1 VLTLP
6 TGLSHRDEPKLMAAS
21 VCALACG
28 AAVGLHPTTML
39 YATVAGI
46 GLVGCIL
53 LPMRHLPSLLLAA
66 TIVMPTLVFEGVGG
80 SGQARVV
87 VVIMAF
93 VLGRVLIARS
103 RLAVPGILPLSI
115 GGALA
120 ATIMTA
126 LVATSRPSREIGAT
140 SDLVRDLSYPAA
152 AVVGFVGSSYAR
164 SQRRPLAIP
173 CAFGW
178 LAIIAALASLWYW
191 AWRTSGVT
199 PPPGGVFSHAA
210 ATSGFGTRSVFPFV
224 EDSPNLEAVLLVLMC
239 AFAAPPLLLAA
250 ARHVKLLGALLL
262 LAGLAGVLTTQS
274 RTGLFA
280 AAAVALTY
288 LLLVKRSGGRQS
300 TAVAGLVIL
309 CSVVVYVFGTFPV
322 ERTGDDTLVAR
333 VHIWSQAW
341 AAFLQN
347 PIIGHGYEYSI
358 SGNFIEAAHGG
369 AVSHYQSTH
378 SDILSHLVD
387 GGVVGTAIFV
397 ALLGLMLVVA
407 RRSLAAPETRTL
419 GVGYSCALV
428 GAVVAG
434 FDNTLSQSAAAV
446 TFEWL
451 LFGVMVGICPQA
463 LLSLS
468 RKQDRRRPAVRRPRR
483 TAIGRGLPPPF
494 SSDGAIAC
502 AE

>member
-1 VLTLP
+1 VLTLR
-6 TGLSHRDEPKLMAAS
+6 TGPDYGNGLRLLAAS
-21 VCALACG
+21 ICALACG
-28 AAVGLHPTTML
+28 VAVGLHPTTML
-39 YATVAGI
+39 VASVAGI
-46 GLVGCIL
+46 GLIGCIL
-53 LPMRHLPSLLLAA
+53 LPMHHLPSLLLAA
-66 TIVMPTLVFEGVGG
+66 TILMPTLVFEGVGG

-87 VVIMAF
+87 VLIMVFA
-93 VLGRVLIARS
+93 LGRVLMARS

-115 GGALA
+115 GAALA
-120 ATIMTA
+120 GTIMTA

-140 SDLVRDLSYPAA
+140 SDLVRDLSFPAA
-152 AVVGFVGSSYAR
+152 AVIGFVGGSYAR
-164 SQRRPLAIP
+164 SHRRLLAIP

-178 LAIIAALASLWYW
+178 LATIAALASVWFW

-199 PPPGGVFSHAA
+199 PPAGGLFSHVG

-224 EDSPNLEAVLLVLMC
+224 EDSPNLGAVLLVLMC
-239 AFAAPPLLLAA
+239 AFAAPPLLLAS
-250 ARHVKLLGALLL
+250 ARHIKLLGALLL
-262 LAGLAGVLTTQS
+262 LAGLAGVLSTQS

-288 LLLVKRSGGRQS
+288 ILLVKRSGGRQS
-300 TAVAGLVIL
+300 TAVAGLVTL

-341 AAFLQN
+341 AAFLQD

-387 GGVVGTAIFV
+387 GGVVGTTLSL
-397 ALLGLMLVVA
+397 ALLGLMLMVA
-407 RRSLAAPETRTL
+407 RRCLAAPETRTL

-451 LFGVMVGICPQA
+451 VFGVMVGICPQA
-463 LLSLS
+463 LLSPS
-468 RKQDRRRPAVRRPRR
+468 RSQARRSAVGRLRR
-483 TAIGRGLPPPF
+483 TGISRGLPPPF

>member
-1 VLTLP
+1 VLTLRRGADRS
-6 TGLSHRDEPKLMAAS
+6 GLKLMTASISALTCGVAVGVRPTTVLLAS
-21 VCALACG
+21 VAG
-28 AAVGLHPTTML
+28 VG
-39 YATVAGI
+39 V
-46 GLVGCIL
+46 VGCIL
-53 LPMRHLPSLLLAA
+53 MPMRHLPSLLLAA
-66 TIVMPTLVFEGVGG
+66 TIVIPTLILEGVGG
-80 SGQARVV
+80 SGQARAVV
-87 VVIMAF
+87 LIMVFA
-93 VLGRVLIARS
+93 LGRVLMARS
-103 RLAVPGILPLSI
+103 RLAVPAILPLSI
-115 GGALA
+115 GAALA
-120 ATIMTA
+120 ATIVTA
-126 LVATSRPSREIGAT
+126 LVATSRPAREIGAT

-152 AVVGFVGSSYAR
+152 AVIGFVGGSYAR

-178 LAIIAALASLWYW
+178 LAIIAAFASVWYW
-191 AWRTSGVT
+191 AWRTSGVS
-199 PPPGGVFSHAA
+199 PPASGVFNQVA

-224 EDSPNLEAVLLVLMC
+224 EDSPNLAAVLFVLMC
-239 AFAAPPLLLAA
+239 AFAAPPLLLGSAG
-250 ARHVKLLGALLL
+250 HTKLLGVLVL

-280 AAAVALTY
+280 AAAVALAY

-309 CSVVVYVFGTFPV
+309 CSVVVYVFGTFPA

-341 AAFLQN
+341 SAFLQD

-358 SGNFIEAAHGG
+358 SGNFIEAGHGG
-369 AVSHYQSTH
+369 AVSQYQSTH

-387 GGVVGTAIFV
+387 GGVVGTTIFV

-419 GVGYSCALV
+419 GVGYSCTLAGV
-428 GAVVAG
+428 VVAG
-434 FDNTLSQSAAAV
+434 FDNTLSQCAAAV

-451 LFGVMVGICPQA
+451 LFGVMVGICPPA
-463 LLSLS
+463 LLSLC
-468 RKQDRRRPAVRRPRR
+468 RGQDPRRPAVGELRPSG
-483 TAIGRGLPPPF
+483 IGRGLPSTF